1 VTEGHSGAP
10 PHPNGPRLSLKHI
23 EEASRTIDPVFRN
36 TPQFVCEPLSKAL
49 GTRVLVKVE
58 TANPIRSFKGRGADY
73 FVSQLSPQARV
84 ITAALEISARPW
96 PMPAADEEL
105 R

>member
-1 VTEGHSGAP
+1 
-10 PHPNGPRLSLKHI
+10 LSLKHI

-58 TANPIRSFKGRGADY
+58 S
-73 FVSQLSPQARV
+73 
-84 ITAALEISARPW
+84 W
-96 PMPAADEEL
+96 
-105 R
+105 